1 LCNRKYID
9 IKKIETEKRP
19 VYDKN
24 TESGNKR
31 DSFLN
36 DKYRWKWFTR
46 YEDWRRT
53 ILIVEKIIEIDWWCN
68 VE

>member
-1 LCNRKYID
+1 M
-9 IKKIETEKRP
+9 IK
-19 VYDKN
+19 

-53 ILIVEKIIEIDWWCN
+53 ILSKKLTR
-68 VE
+68 